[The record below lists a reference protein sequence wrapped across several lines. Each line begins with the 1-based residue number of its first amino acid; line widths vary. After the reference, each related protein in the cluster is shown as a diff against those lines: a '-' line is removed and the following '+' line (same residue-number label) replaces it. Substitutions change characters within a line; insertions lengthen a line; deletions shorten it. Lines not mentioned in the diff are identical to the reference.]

1 MQAMTNQNTLE
12 SILRQVKDK
21 NVKFIRLWFVDIL
34 GQLKSFAITDRELE
48 GALKDGMGFD
58 GSSIEG
64 FARIEESDLIAK
76 PDPSTFVILPWRP
89 ADMGTARMFCDIF
102 NPDGTPY
109 AGDTRFVLKRH
120 LAALAEQGM
129 SFQVGPELEYFY
141 FKNDSSPEPLDSGGY
156 FDTVPLDES
165 SDLRRDSILNL
176 EAIGIPVEYSHHE
189 VAPSQHEID
198 LRYNEALKMA
208 DNVISYK
215 VIIKRVAKNA
225 GVYASFMP
233 KPISGINGSGMH
245 VHMSVF
251 KGDSNLF
258 FDGKDKYHLSE
269 MAKHFSA
276 GILHYAPEIAVVTN
290 QWVNSYK
297 RLIPGF
303 EAPVY
308 VAWAR
313 RNRSTLVRVPQYKPG
328 KEKATRIEARF
339 PDPGCNPYL
348 AFSALLAAGMEGV
361 KRKLVLPEPV
371 EADVYHMANEERA
384 RLGIKS
390 LPGSLIEALEIA
402 KKSDLLKGTLG
413 EHVFNKLVENK
424 MIEWDRFRMQVTSFE
439 VDKYLPIL

>member
-1 MQAMTNQNTLE
+1 MPPMTPPNTTE
-12 SILRQVKDK
+12 SILKQVKDK
-21 NVKFIRLWFVDIL
+21 NVKFIRIWFVDIL

-89 ADMGTARMFCDIF
+89 ADQGTARMFCDILS
-102 NPDGTPY
+102 PDGKPY
-109 AGDTRFVLKRH
+109 AGDTRFVLKRQ
-120 LAALAEQGM
+120 LATLAEQGM

-141 FKNDSSPEPLDSGGY
+141 FKDDSAPVPLDSGGY

-165 SDLRRDSILNL
+165 SDLRRESILNL

-198 LRYNEALKMA
+198 LRYNEALQMA

-215 VIIKRVAKNA
+215 VVVKRVAKNA

-251 KGDSNLF
+251 KDGSNLF
-258 FDGKDKYHLSE
+258 FDGKDQYHLSV
-269 MAKHFSA
+269 MAKHFAA
-276 GILHYAPEIAVVTN
+276 GILHYAHEIAVVTN

-297 RLIPGF
+297 RLIPGY

-328 KEKATRIEARF
+328 KEKATRLEARF

-361 KRKLVLPEPV
+361 KRKLALPEPV
-371 EADVYHMANEERA
+371 EADVYHMDDKERA
-384 RLGIKS
+384 RLGIRS

-402 KKSDLLKGTLG
+402 KKSDLLKNALG
-413 EHVFNKLVENK
+413 EHVFDKLVENK